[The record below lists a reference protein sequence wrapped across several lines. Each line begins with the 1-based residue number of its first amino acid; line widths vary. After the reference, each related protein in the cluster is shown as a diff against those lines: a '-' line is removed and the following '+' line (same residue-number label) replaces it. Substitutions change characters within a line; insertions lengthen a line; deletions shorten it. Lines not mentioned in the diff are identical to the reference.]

1 MEGTPRWTSDGD
13 ERASE
18 KSPRRLGIVSRSFEA
33 ANTCVRPCQLDRRGH
48 PPTRFPPLPG
58 VLQEDAIV
66 RYLPSLRQCAVFEER
81 LPQSE
86 SHQDPPWQGLDY
98 RPDQVATFPPDSLGR
113 DRQRQAVGPAI
124 HETVHA
130 NYARAPYFDSFA
142 RDFQPVFLL
151 SRWQKLVDLN
161 IRLLNLV
168 KEALGLE
175 VKIIRTSSLPECQS
189 TDATGKLIEMTRAV
203 GGSKYLSGPGGIAY
217 LDRSEFSDVALEFV
231 APPKSSY
238 RQEWG
243 GFVPDFSVV
252 DALFNCG
259 GETRNLLLT

>member
-1 MEGTPRWTSDGD
+1 LTVVAIHQPDFLPYLGFFKKMQSCDIFLVYDRAQFSKNAYHNRNRIKTPHGKAWITVPI
-13 ERASE
+13 
-18 KSPRRLGIVSRSFEA
+18 KSPHSHPILSVEIDNARRWG
-33 ANTCVRPCQLDRRGH
+33 RR
-48 PPTRFPPLPG
+48 FM
-58 VLQEDAIV
+58 
-66 RYLPSLRQCAVFEER
+66 
-81 LPQSE
+81 
-86 SHQDPPWQGLDY
+86 
-98 RPDQVATFPPDSLGR
+98 
-113 DRQRQAVGPAI
+113 
-124 HETVHA
+124 ETVHA

-142 RDFQPVFLL
+142 RDFERVFLL

-161 IRLLNLV
+161 IRLLDLV

-231 APPKSSY
+231 APPKGSY

-243 GFVPDFSVV
+243 GFVPDLSVV